1 MAIAKMKIG
10 GKWVNLYADEIN
22 SRLKI
27 SENLADVADKAIA
40 RENLELIGDVT
51 THNHDSTYLPLIQQ
65 MTGSNV
71 EISGSLVQEKQERIA
86 EDAKIHAEIDSLE
99 NNISTLQQEI
109 DIDFATLETK
119 MQTVKSEIESIK
131 VTASNAATDSFVSS
145 TTKTS
150 SGSGNS
156 VQTTTT
162 KNSYNTKNGIP
173 AGTYDL
179 EDIIQ
184 KLVTLA
190 HKHDISSKSTTWE
203 CDCSDSCVTNNDCH

>member
-99 NNISTLQQEI
+99 NDISTLQQEI

-145 TTKTS
+145 AIKTS

-162 KNSYNTKNGIP
+162 TNSYNTKNGIP

>member
-65 MTGSNV
+65 MTDTNTETSSS
-71 EISGSLVQEKQERIA
+71 ITQERQERIA
-86 EDAKIHAEIDSLE
+86 EDTKIYAEIDSLE
-99 NNISTLQQEI
+99 KDINTLQQEM
-109 DIDFATLETK
+109 DVDFTTLETK
-119 MQTVKSEIESIK
+119 MQTVKSEIESIE

-150 SGSGNS
+150 SGSGTS
-156 VQTTTT
+156 VQITTTT
-162 KNSYNTKNGIP
+162 NSYNTKNGIS

-190 HKHDISSKSTTWE
+190 HKHSITSKSTTWE
-203 CDCSDSCVTNNDCH
+203 CDCSDSCTTNNDCH